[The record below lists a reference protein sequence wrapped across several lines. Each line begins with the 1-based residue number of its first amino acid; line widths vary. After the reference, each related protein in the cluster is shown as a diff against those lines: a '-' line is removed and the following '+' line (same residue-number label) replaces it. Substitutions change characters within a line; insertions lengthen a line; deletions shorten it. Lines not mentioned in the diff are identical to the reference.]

1 MTTYLLTL
9 SQWTKPIDLW
19 TLGGIANS
27 LQDRSLPCVCPS
39 NNEDSELEIVGDFGE
54 DLLCIPSRDPDIVGD
69 IGEDLLCIYSMSP
82 DIIGYIGE
90 DLLCTYS
97 TSPRRLALRLSHAMV
112 TVR

>member
-19 TLGGIANS
+19 TLGGITNS

-39 NNEDSELEIVGDFGE
+39 DNEDSEPEILGDFGE
-54 DLLCIPSRDPDIVGD
+54 DLLW
-69 IGEDLLCIYSMSP
+69 L
-82 DIIGYIGE
+82 
-90 DLLCTYS
+90 YS
-97 TSPRRLALRLSHAMV
+97 TSPRKLALDLSHAMV